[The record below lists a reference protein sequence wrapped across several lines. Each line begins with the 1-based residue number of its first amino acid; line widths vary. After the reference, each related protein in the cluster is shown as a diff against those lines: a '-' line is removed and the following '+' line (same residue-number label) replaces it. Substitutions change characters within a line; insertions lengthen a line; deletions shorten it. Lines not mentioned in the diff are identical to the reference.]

1 MTTLLQTLPYSRAA
15 LTTAALVAALSSQT
29 AMADITEADLQTF
42 ARQMAAAANAKNT
55 AQVSRLIDNDVLI
68 AVTRK
73 GKSGTLNK
81 QSYLN
86 LLQTNWAK
94 TGAYSY
100 SIRIDNVVT
109 SGDQARANVQT
120 IETLTEDGKPTKLVT
135 DSRATFNKGATGV
148 VLTRSISQ
156 LTIEQ

>member
-1 MTTLLQTLPYSRAA
+1 MKPFFQTLSYPRATLSTIA
-15 LTTAALVAALSSQT
+15 LATALISQT
-29 AMADITEADLQTF
+29 AWADITDADLQNF
-42 ARQMAAAANAKNT
+42 ARQMSAAANAKNA

-120 IETLTEDGKPTKLVT
+120 VETLTENGKPTKLVT
-135 DSRATFNKGATGV
+135 DSRATFNKGAGGV

>member
-1 MTTLLQTLPYSRAA
+1 MTISRFFYPP
-15 LTTAALVAALSSQT
+15 LLVASLVLVSTSPAY
-29 AMADITEADLQTF
+29 ADISEADVQNF
-42 ARQMAAAANAKNT
+42 ASQMSAAANAKN
-55 AQVSRLIDNDVLI
+55 AAKVSRLIDDDVLI

-86 LLQTNWAK
+86 LLQSNWSK

-100 SIRIDNVVT
+100 SIRIDNIVI
-109 SGDQARANVQT
+109 SGDQARAQVQT
-120 IETLTEDGKPTKLVT
+120 VETLTENGKPTRLVT
-135 DSRATFNKGATGV
+135 DSRATFNKGKSGV